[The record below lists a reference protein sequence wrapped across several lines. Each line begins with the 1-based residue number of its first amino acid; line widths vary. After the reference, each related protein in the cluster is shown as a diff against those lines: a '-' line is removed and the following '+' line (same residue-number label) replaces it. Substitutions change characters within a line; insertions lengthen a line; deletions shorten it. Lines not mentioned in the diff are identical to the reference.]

1 MILGMFVESHTGQN
15 VLVTL
20 KMYAHRSLPQ
30 LMVTELLVRND
41 QDVPLRVDLGIEAPT
56 VTDDLDEK
64 VSGDKTTAS
73 DKDRR

>member
-15 VLVTL
+15 VLVTI

-30 LMVTELLVRND
+30 LMVTELLARND

-64 VSGDKTTAS
+64 VSGDKSTAS

>member
-1 MILGMFVESHTGQN
+1 MISGMFVESHTGQN

-41 QDVPLRVDLGIEAPT
+41 QDVPLRVDLGSEVQRLRHQDTQGSPT
-56 VTDDLDEK
+56 GYSHQK
-64 VSGDKTTAS
+64 
-73 DKDRR
+73 RQH